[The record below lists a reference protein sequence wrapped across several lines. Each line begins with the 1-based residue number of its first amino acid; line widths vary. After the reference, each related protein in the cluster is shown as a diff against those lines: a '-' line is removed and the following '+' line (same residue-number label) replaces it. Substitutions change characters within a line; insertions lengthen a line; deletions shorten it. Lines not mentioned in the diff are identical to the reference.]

1 MPVSLRT
8 LVKTATY
15 IGIGGISAALYMK
28 FKLEDRVRAQPYYK
42 DSLKLLRAHPGAISV
57 LGEPI
62 KDMGF
67 DFGVE
72 MNKFADGKIDGFV
85 VPVKG
90 VNQRGKLHFWAE
102 NRDEKWH
109 ITRAE
114 LELDKDPDRRL
125 LLRKAE

>member
-1 MPVSLRT
+1 
-8 LVKTATY
+8 
-15 IGIGGISAALYMK
+15 MK
-28 FKLEDRVRAQPYYK
+28 SSFRSMK
-42 DSLKLLRAHPGAISV
+42 SFSGAISV

-125 LLRKAE
+125 LLRKVE